1 MNISSFSSIAHE
13 FVDPACHLA
22 ALLQSFGRQR
32 EDSRLVRWSPR
43 LAGGT
48 GAGVRVALLDSGLD
62 REHPG
67 LRNARVIAEDFTGQG
82 SLADGTGH
90 GSQMAALLVGQG
102 LGPSGGLAP
111 EATLLFGKV
120 LRASISAKTEDYIA
134 RGIRWAVQQRA
145 DILVLPLGRSRA
157 SRVIYQALQRAI
169 AAGVQIFA
177 AAGNGG
183 PQRVLFPA
191 NLPGVVAVT
200 GANLAGEIL
209 PECAAGETVDAIALG
224 DVPAPW
230 GMGPEAR
237 LVGSSPATVLA
248 AAIAALE
255 LSLYRS
261 SSPCL

>member
-1 MNISSFSSIAHE
+1 MNISSVAPLSHE
-13 FVDPACHLA
+13 LVDPPCHLV
-22 ALLQSFGRQR
+22 ALLQSFGTQK

-48 GAGVRVALLDSGLD
+48 GAGVRIALLDSGLD
-62 REHPG
+62 RENLG
-67 LRNARVIAEDFTGQG
+67 LKNARVIAQDFTGQG
-82 SLADGTGH
+82 ILADATGH

-102 LGPSGGLAP
+102 PGRSGGLVP

-120 LRASISAKTEDYIA
+120 LRASLSPKTEHYIS

-169 AAGVQIFA
+169 AAGVQVFA
-177 AAGNGG
+177 AAGNRG

-209 PECAAGETVDAIALG
+209 PECAAVDAVDAIALG
-224 DVPAPW
+224 DIPAPW
-230 GMGPEAR
+230 GVGPEVR

-261 SSPCL
+261 SPPCP

>member
-1 MNISSFSSIAHE
+1 MFSAGPISHQL
-13 FVDPACHLA
+13 VDPPRHLID
-22 ALLQSFGRQR
+22 LLQSFGRQR
-32 EDSRLVRWSPR
+32 SDPRLVRWSPR

-48 GAGVRVALLDSGLD
+48 GAGVRVALLDSGFD
-62 REHPG
+62 RERPD
-67 LRNARVIAEDFTGQG
+67 LSKARVIAQDFTGQS

-102 LGPSGGLAP
+102 LGASGGLAP

-120 LRASISAKTEDYIA
+120 LRASISAKTERYIA
-134 RGIRWAVQQRA
+134 QGIRWAVQQRA

-157 SRVIYQALQRAI
+157 SREIYQALQRAI
-169 AAGVQIFA
+169 AAGVQVFA

-200 GANLAGEIL
+200 GADLAGEIL
-209 PECAAGETVDAIALG
+209 PECAAGEAVDAIALG
-224 DVPAPW
+224 DVPAPG
-230 GMGPEAR
+230 GMGPGAR

-255 LSLYRS
+255 ISLYRS
-261 SSPCL
+261 SSP